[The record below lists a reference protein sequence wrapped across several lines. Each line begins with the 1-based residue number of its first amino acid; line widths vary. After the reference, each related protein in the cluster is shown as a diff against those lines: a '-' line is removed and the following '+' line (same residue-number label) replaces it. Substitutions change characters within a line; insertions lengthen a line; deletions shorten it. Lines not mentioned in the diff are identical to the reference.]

1 MALDCKDLPRI
12 SRRLRWLRFCSQSR
26 IRMRILW
33 ALPLVFLVGAG
44 LVARLRRRSEADRL
58 LTSEPV
64 SGQWLAE
71 ARSREDHS
79 W

>member
-1 MALDCKDLPRI
+1 M
-12 SRRLRWLRFCSQSR
+12 
-26 IRMRILW
+26 RMLW
-33 ALPLVFLVGAG
+33 ALPLVLFVGVG
-44 LVARLRRRSEADRL
+44 ILARLRRRSDPDRV

-71 ARSREDHS
+71 ARSREDHP

>member
-1 MALDCKDLPRI
+1 
-12 SRRLRWLRFCSQSR
+12 
-26 IRMRILW
+26 MRILW
-33 ALPLVFLVGAG
+33 ALPLVVLAGAA
-44 LVARLRRRSEADRL
+44 LIARIRRRGDPDRM

-71 ARSREDHS
+71 ARSREDQP

>member
-1 MALDCKDLPRI
+1 
-12 SRRLRWLRFCSQSR
+12 
-26 IRMRILW
+26 MRILW
-33 ALPLVFLVGAG
+33 AVPLVLLVGAG
-44 LVARLRRRSEADRL
+44 LIARLRRRADSDRV

-71 ARSREDHS
+71 ARSREDQT